1 MQLYYIRHA
10 QSLNNARWE
19 QTGSN
24 TGRRMDPELTETGRR
39 QAEILAQFLKQ
50 ESPDSSA
57 SGEDFQNRSGFH
69 LTHVYTSLMERAVCT
84 GTTIAEVLGL
94 PLVAWVDLHES
105 GGLFQE
111 TGETGEL
118 VGMPGPN
125 RTYFEGH
132 HPNLVYPP
140 ALGEAGWWNKPFE
153 EYEERPVRARRVLEE
168 LITHHGGSEDRVA
181 FVSHGGFYNYF
192 LMAILGLSSK
202 DEFWF
207 LMHNTAISRFDFV
220 DGRVI
225 VVYQNKVD
233 FLPQEM
239 IK

>member
-1 MQLYYIRHA
+1 MQLYFIRHA

-24 TGRRMDPELTETGRR
+24 IDRHMDPELTETGGR
-39 QAEILAQFLKQ
+39 QAEILAQFLNQ
-50 ESPDSSA
+50 EFLDPIASS
-57 SGEDFQNRSGFH
+57 EDFQNRSGFH

-105 GGLFQE
+105 GGLYQE
-111 TGETGEL
+111 NEGTGEL
-118 VGMPGPN
+118 EGQPGPN
-125 RTYFEGH
+125 RTYFEQH
-132 HPNLVYPP
+132 HPNLVYPLG
-140 ALGEAGWWNKPFE
+140 LGEAGWWSKPFE
-153 EYEERPVRARRVLEE
+153 ENEERPARARRVLAE
-168 LITHHGGSEDRVA
+168 LITRHGSSEDRVA

-192 LMAILGLSSK
+192 LMAILGLSGK
-202 DEFWF
+202 DGFWF

-220 DGRVI
+220 DDRVI
-225 VVYQNKVD
+225 VVYQNRVD
-233 FLPQEM
+233 FLPQEL